1 MCGWNTQS
9 QAKIKTFQVNFSAFE
24 IFQNRRQIVK
34 DFFAPLLLAVSILL
48 TSSHASAYTVFW
60 LSSTPEDRS
69 DCSNVNIYACRAIDD
84 VQASG
89 YVMARRGQISWV
101 QMVDRYYRERSRI
114 FPSMRDD
121 HVTAEIRA
129 YQRVLAERRDAGKIT
144 ESEWVFLLA
153 KQFSVLTTRENQ
165 SQSARQQNQQ
175 MQQLRSDQA
184 SYEQQQQMN
193 QANIEQQQMLQNQR
207 MQQQI
212 DQQRMQQQQM
222 EQQQNWQRMQQ
233 R

>member
-1 MCGWNTQS
+1 MKYS
-9 QAKIKTFQVNFSAFE
+9 
-24 IFQNRRQIVK
+24 
-34 DFFAPLLLAVSILL
+34 FASLLLSAAILL
-48 TSSHASAYTVFW
+48 TSTHALAYTVFW

-69 DCSNVNIYACRAIDD
+69 DCTKVNISACRAIDE

-89 YVMARRGQISWV
+89 YAMARKGQISWV

-114 FPSMRDD
+114 FPNMRDD
-121 HVTAEIRA
+121 HFTAEIRA
-129 YQRVLAERRDAGKIT
+129 YQRVLAERKDAGRIT

-153 KQFSVLTTRENQ
+153 KQFSVLTARDNQ
-165 SQSARQQNQQ
+165 SQSARQQQHQ

-184 SYEQQQQMN
+184 NYEQQRQMN
-193 QANIEQQQMLQNQR
+193 QADMEQQQMLQNQR

-212 DQQRMQQQQM
+212 DEQRWKQQQM
-222 EQQQNWQRMQQ
+222 EQQQNWQKMQQ